1 MNLSSREVKL
11 SLVCQIFLKSFEIGR
26 QIQNGNENV
35 IPEMVLDYKIE
46 VFVQKQKSLWQE
58 KMTLEGT
65 WHQLLPRF
73 PAAFRIDT

>member
-35 IPEMVLDYKIE
+35 IPEMVLDYEIE
-46 VFVQKQKSLWQE
+46 VFVQK
-58 KMTLEGT
+58 
-65 WHQLLPRF
+65 
-73 PAAFRIDT
+73 